1 MNELFAPP
9 AGGVGGPEDNND
21 RQSTF
26 HINDDS
32 FSQIKG
38 EGGKNDL
45 SPIAGNPGTEPFLLG
60 KISNPISMKG
70 RDSSLPGTANKRL
83 SKGPYGDD

>member
-1 MNELFAPP
+1 MGGATGG
-9 AGGVGGPEDNND
+9 AGLEDQND

-38 EGGKNDL
+38 DGVKSDL
-45 SPIAGNPGTEPFLLG
+45 SPIAGGANEPFQLG
-60 KISNPISMKG
+60 KISNPISMRG
-70 RDSSLPGTANKRL
+70 RDGSLPGQSSKRL
-83 SKGPYGDD
+83 SKGPYGEEFDEMMN